1 MKVLDTLTFFV
12 AGAAAL
18 ASLSCVRVSCAVA
31 AEQKLGLLG
40 LQEENAALE
49 RLNNKLREMVRRK
62 QAGHWDGE
70 GLSGLLDESE
80 ISLLQLASSSS
91 SSSSSSSRS
100 KEAES
105 DAPCV
110 EVDDEAGV
118 DQATSNFCLAPS
130 ECQERMFACRRHCIE
145 KCWQTDYS
153 KGGAPPGAGDL
164 DQDRLEQ
171 INTRVEQKLKEIG
184 VDLGCSPCS
193 GGSNVLGKEL
203 GKGSGSNSGSN
214 RVSGSD
220 RKEDSGEEPSPK
232 HRFASLRSNDIASD
246 IASADIEGIVKLS
259 A

>member
-1 MKVLDTLTFFV
+1 MLYTLTFF
-12 AGAAAL
+12 AAATL
-18 ASLSCVRVSCAVA
+18 ASLSCVRFACAA
-31 AEQKLGLLG
+31 AVDHKQGLLE
-40 LQEENAALE
+40 LREENAALA
-49 RLNNKLREMVRRK
+49 RLNNKLREIVRRK

-70 GLSGLLDESE
+70 GLDELLDESDVT
-80 ISLLQLASSSS
+80 LLQLASSSS
-91 SSSSSSSRS
+91 SSRS
-100 KEAES
+100 KEAQSE
-105 DAPCV
+105 APCV

-193 GGSNVLGKEL
+193 GGSSILGKEPN
-203 GKGSGSNSGSN
+203 KGSGSGSASASASGSDSN
-214 RVSGSD
+214 SDSGSD
-220 RKEDSGEEPSPK
+220 RKDDSSKEPAPK
-232 HRFASLRSNDIASD
+232 HRFASLRSNDVAFD
-246 IASADIEGIVKLS
+246 IASADSEGIVKLS